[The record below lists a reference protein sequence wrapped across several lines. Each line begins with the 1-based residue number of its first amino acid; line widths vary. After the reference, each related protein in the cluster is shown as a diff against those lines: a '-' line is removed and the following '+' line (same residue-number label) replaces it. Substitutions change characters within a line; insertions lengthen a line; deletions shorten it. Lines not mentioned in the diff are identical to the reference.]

1 MADAT
6 LRVTADTREAERSL
20 GRLQSGL
27 KGLAGAIALGGLTKE
42 FVDLSNTLTNLE
54 NKLRLVTQEGQTSAD
69 LFKVLNSTAINLGSP
84 LKDVGDLF
92 FRIANNTRDLG
103 LAQTDQLRVTEV
115 MLKAFM
121 NTGVS
126 MTEASGAV
134 IQFGQALSLG
144 TLRGEELNSIL
155 EQAPPIADAIAAKFG
170 VTRGA
175 LKALG
180 EQGKISSKD
189 IISGVL
195 AAGVSIDAAF
205 ASRIP
210 TIANAFASLSN
221 VVAGLSQRFD
231 QQTGASRAISYAI
244 LVVADS
250 IITVYEWFQK
260 WGGAIMLVV
269 EVLALILIPLKVMR
283 SVFGALTGALTVFR
297 SAWAGMLDDIAL
309 LGGAASGIGQR
320 VIYFFE
326 YFMEILFKVK
336 EPMRVIDYYIGAI
349 IAGLGGLAT
358 ILGVKEIWD
367 RFANL
372 FSTDNTTSAER
383 YNKKLEEINKRL
395 NGNAEASNKATGAT
409 GGLTAAQIKQ
419 QGAMEKASV
428 SRLES
433 LDQELRKLS
442 ESYALMQQ
450 QGLEQE
456 KLAYLFQVNSQLVKA
471 IKDENGKIIGYTEGI
486 TTLEFQKLNAIRE
499 QTASLER
506 QKKQYEEI
514 KAAGESTITGAARA
528 ADPRIAVEQEYINAK
543 IALENYFIENSLL
556 SEETYQQSLTQ
567 LQTEYEYQRYQASV
581 ALEDKLAQY
590 QQARYEQQL
599 RQQQNILG
607 QTVFGADQAKQIAAD
622 RTTFEKKSE
631 MEKTQFA
638 IDQAGQMFTAL
649 GQYNK
654 KAFMA
659 AKAFNIAN
667 AVMNTYMAATK
678 ALATYPPP
686 FSFIA
691 AGAAIAMGLA
701 QVAQISSQ
709 QYSGRAI
716 GGPVMGK
723 QPYIVGERGPEL
735 MVPQG
740 AGKVIPNNQLTNA
753 EPMVINLN
761 IQAVDARGVD
771 QLIMERK
778 GMIVGM
784 IRSAMNDRG
793 ARAPL

>member
-6 LRVTADTREAERSL
+6 LRVTADTRDAERAL
-20 GRLQSGL
+20 GRIQTSLSNIV
-27 KGLAGAIALGGLTKE
+27 KVGALVALGNQFSAVSDE
-42 FVDLSNTLTNLE
+42 VTNLQ
-54 NKLRLVTQEGQTSAD
+54 NKLRLVTQEGQSTSD
-69 LFKVLNSTAINLGSP
+69 LFRVINSTAISLGSP

-103 LAQTDQLRVTEV
+103 LAQTDQLRVTEL

-134 IQFGQALSLG
+134 IQFGQALSQG
-144 TLRGEELNSIL
+144 TLRGDELNSIL

-189 IISGVL
+189 IIDGVL
-195 AAGVSIDAAF
+195 AAGNSIDSAF
-205 ASRIP
+205 ANRIP
-210 TIANAFASLSN
+210 TIAQSFN
-221 VVAGLSQRFD
+221 VLGNVIRGLAVRFD
-231 QQTGASRAISYAI
+231 EQSGISRALSYALLI
-244 LVVADS
+244 VADAV
-250 IITVYEWFQK
+250 ITTYEWFQK
-260 WGGAIMLVV
+260 WGGAITLVI
-269 EVLALILIPLKVMR
+269 EIIALVLIPLRVMR
-283 SVFGALTGALTVFR
+283 TIFGAITGALTTLR
-297 SAWAGMLDDIAL
+297 AAWVAFADDIAL
-309 LGGAASGIGQR
+309 LSGAAGSIGQR
-320 VIYFFE
+320 VLYFFE
-326 YFMEILFKVK
+326 YLIELLFKVK
-336 EPMRVIDYYIGAI
+336 EPMRVVDYYIGAVV
-349 IAGLGGLAT
+349 ASLTGLAT
-358 ILGVKEIWD
+358 VLGLKSVWD
-367 RFANL
+367 TFKSL
-372 FSTDNTTSAER
+372 FSTDTATTADR
-383 YNKKLEEINKRL
+383 YNKKLEDINKRL
-395 NGNAEASNKATGAT
+395 NGTAEASANAQKAT
-409 GGLTAAQIKQ
+409 GGLTAAQVKAQ
-419 QGAMEKASV
+419 QAMEKAGV
-428 SRLES
+428 SRNES

-442 ESYALMQQ
+442 EAYALMQL
-450 QGLEQE
+450 QGREQE
-456 KLAYLFQVNSQLVKA
+456 RLAYLFQVNQQLVKA
-471 IKDENGKIIGYTEGI
+471 IKDENGKIIGYTQGI
-486 TTLEFQKLNAIRE
+486 TASEFERLNAIRE

-506 QKKQYEEI
+506 QKKQYEDI

-543 IALENYFIENSLL
+543 IALENYFIENSLMTQ
-556 SEETYQQSLTQ
+556 EMYQQTLNQIQTQ
-567 LQTEYEYQRYQASV
+567 YEYDRYQASV
-581 ALEDKLAQY
+581 ALEDKLLQY
-590 QQARYEQQL
+590 RQAAYEQQL

-622 RTTFEKKSE
+622 KTAFEKKSE
-631 MEKTQFA
+631 EEKTAFA
-638 IDQAGQMFTAL
+638 IDQAAQMFTAL
-649 GQYNK
+649 GRYNK
-654 KAFMA
+654 QAFMA

-667 AVMNTYMAATK
+667 AIMNTYMAATK

-691 AGAAIAMGLA
+691 ASAAVAMGLA

-716 GGPVMGK
+716 GGPVMGNR
-723 QPYIVGERGPEL
+723 PYIVGERGPEL

-740 AGKVIPNNQLTNA
+740 AGKVVPNNQLAAT
-753 EPMVINLN
+753 EPTVINLN

-784 IRSAMNDRG
+784 IRSAINDRG

>member
-6 LRVTADTREAERSL
+6 LRVTADTRDAERSL

-69 LFKVLNSTAINLGSP
+69 LFKVLNSTAITLGSP

-134 IQFGQALSLG
+134 LQFGQALSLG

-180 EQGKISSKD
+180 EQGKISSRD

-205 ASRIP
+205 ASRVP
-210 TIANAFASLSN
+210 TIANAFATLSN

-244 LVVADS
+244 LIVADS

-260 WGGAIMLVV
+260 WGKVILFVV
-269 EVLALILIPLKVMR
+269 EVFALIYVPLRIARALFLTLIGPIE
-283 SVFGALTGALTVFR
+283 SIIALFR
-297 SAWAGMLDDIAL
+297 SGGGVISAFAGAFARLEAYIAPVL
-309 LGGAASGIGQR
+309 EPLSVLGTTIAKFFAGIAAGIAATG
-320 VIYFFE
+320 VFKFFAE
-326 YFMEILFKVK
+326 LK
-336 EPMRVIDYYIGAI
+336 D
-349 IAGLGGLAT
+349 
-358 ILGVKEIWD
+358 
-367 RFANL
+367 L
-372 FSTDNTTSAER
+372 FSTDNTTSAEK

-395 NGNAEASNKATGAT
+395 NGNAKASEEAAKAT
-409 GGLTAAQIKQ
+409 GGLDAAQIKAQ
-419 QGAMEKASV
+419 KAMEKAMV
-428 SRLES
+428 TRGES

-471 IKDENGKIIGYTEGI
+471 IKDENGKIIGYTQGI
-486 TTLEFQKLNAIRE
+486 TALEFQKLNAIRE

-581 ALEDKLAQY
+581 ALQDKLAQY

-622 RTTFEKKSE
+622 RTSFEKKSE

-667 AVMNTYMAATK
+667 AIMNTYMAATK

-740 AGKVIPNNQLTNA
+740 AGKVIPNNQLTTT
-753 EPMVINLN
+753 EPTVINLN